1 MFDDSQRNGRES
13 ISLNGLF
20 SLDLLCSCGIV
31 RSFAKHTYQYH
42 ESMLNTFHYVIPNAC
57 RPDIQDRMRKE
68 LANAVIAHCE
78 GGILELPWI
87 KLEEGL
93 NE

>member
-1 MFDDSQRNGRES
+1 
-13 ISLNGLF
+13 
-20 SLDLLCSCGIV
+20 
-31 RSFAKHTYQYH
+31 
-42 ESMLNTFHYVIPNAC
+42 MLNTFHYVIPKAC

-68 LANAVIAHCE
+68 LANAVIARCE